1 MDANSSDNPTPEAL
15 HRYDQERKA
24 RAREI
29 FFLLARTVYKRRGLI
44 VIVTGIV
51 AVLSVVISLL
61 LPKWYTSSTRLLSPE
76 SGGASPISAAMLKN
90 LSSAAS
96 SFLGIGG
103 GGDYERY
110 ISIMTSRTV
119 YEEVV
124 NKFDLI
130 TVYEATDSED
140 PMGSA
145 VETIADNTEF
155 SIDLEF
161 GYLTIN
167 VTDQDPKRAA
177 EMANFFVS
185 ELNRVNMALSSQDA
199 GHYRRFVEQRYSEV
213 LAELDSL
220 KKRTQAFQEEHGVFD
235 IQTQAVG
242 FFEQLAAMRAEEIA
256 LEIEYQVLLSQ
267 YGKDNLRVASARLA
281 FLAAK
286 EKTQGA
292 LEGQERILPVAQ
304 EEVPAIMRQFLQLE
318 QEGLIQKSL
327 LEVIAPLY
335 DQARFQEERTFQ
347 AVQVIDKAIPPFKK
361 SKPKRSIIVIVATM
375 TGFIL
380 VLLYVLARAWWQ
392 ANYPIMQKHL
402 HTITEGARTSEDR

>member
-15 HRYDQERKA
+15 QRYDQERKA

-29 FFLLARTVYKRRGLI
+29 FFQLARTVYQRRTFI
-44 VIVTGIV
+44 IAVTGMV
-51 AVLSVVISLL
+51 AVLSVVIALL

-96 SFLGIGG
+96 SFLGVGG
-103 GGDYERY
+103 GGDFERY

-119 YEEVV
+119 YEQVV

-130 TVYEATDSED
+130 NVYEAAESKD
-140 PMGSA
+140 PVGSA
-145 VETIADNTEF
+145 VETLADNTEF

-161 GYLTIN
+161 GYLTVS
-167 VTDQDPKRAA
+167 VTDQDPKRAS

-185 ELNRVNMALSSQDA
+185 ELNRVNMELSSQDA
-199 GHYRRFVEQRYSEV
+199 GHYRRFVEQRYKEV
-213 LAELDSL
+213 LDELDSL
-220 KKRTQAFQEEHGVFD
+220 KQRTQAFQEENGVFD
-235 IQTQAVG
+235 MQTQAVG
-242 FFEQLAAMRAEEIA
+242 FFEQLAAMRTEEIA

-267 YGKDNLRVASARLA
+267 YGKDNLRVMSARQA
-281 FLAAK
+281 FLAARQ
-286 EKTQGA
+286 KTQGA
-292 LEGQERILPVAQ
+292 LDGQEQILPVSQ
-304 EEVPAIMRQFLQLE
+304 EEVPAVMRQFLQLE

-347 AVQVIDKAIPPFKK
+347 AVQVLDEAIPPSRK
-361 SKPKRSIIVIVATM
+361 SKPKRSIIVIIATM

-392 ANYPIMQKHL
+392 TNYPIMQKHL
-402 HTITEGARTSEDR
+402 HAITDSAHTSEDR